1 MCLRVWIIGMRFRSA
16 PQFFVVFSVCDR
28 ERDRELWDGRASV
41 KVVCCW
47 EKVPKMV
54 FFPYQVRGRF
64 NCLSLYL
71 S

>member
-1 MCLRVWIIGMRFRSA
+1 
-16 PQFFVVFSVCDR
+16 VCDR

>member
-1 MCLRVWIIGMRFRSA
+1 VDNWDEVS
-16 PQFFVVFSVCDR
+16 FSTTILCCVLCVCDR